1 MATPRKYGF
10 TKCLSHNYL
19 CKPQKSRVNAFRK
32 RLDGQLLK
40 VVVGIAR
47 ISVDTFLQLEDPD
60 GEDTGKMMLAN
71 TRKGRFK
78 QPSCNQSSFGR
89 GISAIVD

>member
-47 ISVDTFLQLEDPD
+47 IGVDTFLQLKDPD
-60 GEDTGKMMLAN
+60 REDAGQMVLAY
-71 TRKGRFK
+71 TR
-78 QPSCNQSSFGR
+78 
-89 GISAIVD
+89 